1 MVYYDWIKGAEVP
14 FLFVPAHPINH
25 PRSGESIVMTPEEIR
40 VLLSKSNNAIVGVNR
55 ADGGPQLTPV
65 WFGWDGT
72 SFLFTTTKDR
82 VKYLNIKRNPSI
94 SLIVDDLEAHKY
106 IVAYGQAEIIE
117 HNVGELALPI
127 IQKYVSGDRLEQMVK
142 MVNNDPSR
150 VLVVLHPDKIV
161 TS

>member
-1 MVYYDWIKGAEVP
+1 
-14 FLFVPAHPINH
+14 
-25 PRSGESIVMTPEEIR
+25 MTSEEMQTI
-40 VLLSKSNNAIVGVNR
+40 LSKPNNAIIGVNR
-55 ADGGPQLTPV
+55 SEGGPQLTPV
-65 WFGWDGT
+65 WFGWDGET
-72 SFLFTTTKDR
+72 FLFTTTKDR
-82 VKYLNIKRNPSI
+82 VKYLNIKRDPSI

-106 IVAYGQAEIIE
+106 ITAYGRAEIIE
-117 HNVGELALPI
+117 HNVGELSRPI